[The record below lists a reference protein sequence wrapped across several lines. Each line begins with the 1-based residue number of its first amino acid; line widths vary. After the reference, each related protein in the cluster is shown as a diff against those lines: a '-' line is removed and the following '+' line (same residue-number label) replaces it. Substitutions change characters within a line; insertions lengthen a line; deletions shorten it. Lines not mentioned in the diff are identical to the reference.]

1 MFSLDESDRNTN
13 PKLYYLTRNTDI
25 GICRVWN
32 WTCFESM
39 YVINKELE
47 FDLNNPFIHIE
58 EEIISIIDER
68 NYAIDHKPIKEV
80 DNVQIEHLAYE

>member
-1 MFSLDESDRNTN
+1 
-13 PKLYYLTRNTDI
+13 
-25 GICRVWN
+25 
-32 WTCFESM
+32 M